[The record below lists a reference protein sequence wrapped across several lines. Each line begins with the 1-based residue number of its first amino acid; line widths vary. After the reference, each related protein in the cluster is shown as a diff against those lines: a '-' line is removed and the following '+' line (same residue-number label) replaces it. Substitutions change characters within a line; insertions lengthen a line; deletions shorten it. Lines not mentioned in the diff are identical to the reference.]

1 MLALNQLCKGFD
13 KVGIE
18 CGSMCKLRSDVA
30 NTINLW
36 SLSSFYMA
44 GVLEEVDFGQI
55 KVVDCIS

>member
-13 KVGIE
+13 KVDNE
-18 CGSMCKLRSDVA
+18 YGSMCKLRPDVA

-36 SLSSFYMA
+36 SLSSFSIA

-55 KVVDCIS
+55 KVFD